1 MARNTNINWRK
12 KMIYQVF
19 PRQYSAEANFE
30 GVIKDLPRIKALGT
44 DILYLLPIHVIGKKD
59 RKGNVGSPYSI
70 YDYYSVNPEYGTL
83 EDFKKL

>member
-30 GVIKDLPRIKALGT
+30 G
-44 DILYLLPIHVIGKKD
+44 
-59 RKGNVGSPYSI
+59 N
-70 YDYYSVNPEYGTL
+70 
-83 EDFKKL
+83 